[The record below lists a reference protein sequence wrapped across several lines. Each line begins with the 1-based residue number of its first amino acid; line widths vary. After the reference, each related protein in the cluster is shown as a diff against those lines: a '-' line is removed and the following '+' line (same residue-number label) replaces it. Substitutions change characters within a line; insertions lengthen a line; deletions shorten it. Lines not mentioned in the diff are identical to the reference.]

1 MNLMNLTNLINLF
14 TKNTLLEVT
23 LSNQSALKS
32 QYFLKQVTKVPL
44 KCSFFIFEN
53 YLLPDLRRFSLIC
66 CTALYSL
73 YTPHS
78 LSCQKIF
85 I

>member
-32 QYFLKQVTKVPL
+32 QYFLKQVTIVPL
-44 KCSFFIFEN
+44 KCSF
-53 YLLPDLRRFSLIC
+53 LFS
-66 CTALYSL
+66 
-73 YTPHS
+73 
-78 LSCQKIF
+78 KISSYPIYADF
-85 I
+85 R